1 MPERDWNT
9 HYAENETPWDTGAP
23 DELLV
28 GLVEENERFKAEGH
42 RAIEIGCGTGT
53 NARWLAARGFD
64 VVACDVAPLAIERA
78 RAGLADLS
86 SEAAARCR
94 FHLLDFL
101 QDDLPEGFGDPFDL
115 AFDRGVF
122 HVFDDPAQRR
132 HFAERLSA
140 LLRPGALWASL
151 IGSTEGP
158 PRDHGPPRRS
168 VRDIANAVEP
178 SLEIVELRSHAFTAN
193 IPSEAAAW
201 WMVARAREI
210 PAQPSTSSVTS
221 IG

>member
-1 MPERDWNT
+1 MPDRDWNA

-23 DELLV
+23 DDLLMGLV
-28 GLVEENERFKAEGH
+28 GGNERFVVDGR
-42 RAIEIGCGTGT
+42 RAIEIGCGTGM

-64 VVACDVAPLAIERA
+64 VVACDLAPLAIERA
-78 RAGLADLS
+78 RAALVDLP

-94 FHLLDFL
+94 FHQLDFL
-101 QDDLPEGFGDPFDL
+101 QDDLPEGSGVPFDL

-122 HVFDDPAQRR
+122 HVFDAPAQQRY
-132 HFAERLSA
+132 FAQRVSA

-151 IGSTEGP
+151 LGSTEGP

-168 VRDIANAVEP
+168 ARDVVNAVEP
-178 SLEIVELRSHAFTAN
+178 FLEIVELRSHAFTAN

-201 WMVARAREI
+201 WMIARAREI
-210 PAQPSTSSVTS
+210 PAQPSTGSATSVD
-221 IG
+221 